1 MSIEEEALEYH
12 SRPPSGKLEI
22 IPTKP
27 CLTQH
32 DLALAYSPGVAA
44 PCLAIEANPATAYRY
59 TARGNLVGII
69 TNGTA
74 VLGLGNIG
82 PLAAKPVME
91 GKAILF
97 KRFAGL
103 DAMDLELATTDPDRF
118 CDAVRLV
125 EPTFGAINLEDIKAP
140 ECFYIEE
147 RLQREMQI
155 PVFHDD
161 QHGTAIIS
169 GAALLNALDLVGK
182 RMADARIVFSG
193 AGAAALAT
201 ARFYLALGARREHIV
216 ICDRQG
222 VIYQGREGD
231 MNPYKAEFAA
241 DTPARTLAEA
251 LVDADVFV
259 GVSAA
264 RTVTPAMIAA
274 MAPRPVI
281 FALANPDP
289 EIGYDEAKAA
299 RPDAIVATGRSDYPN
314 QVNNVLCFPFLFR
327 GALDVRAT
335 GINEAMKIAAAR
347 ALADLAREDV
357 PDSVAR
363 AYGAEPL
370 RFGPDYVI
378 PKPLDDRVLLRVAPA
393 VARAAMESGAAR
405 LPLDMDRYRERLE
418 VYLGKSREL
427 MRIVYNKA
435 QLDPRRIVLAE
446 GEHEKIIRAAHQLA
460 VEGLAQPV
468 LLGDPER
475 IRHRAAELQVGLPGV
490 EIVDPQTDAR
500 ARRYAERLYTLRH
513 RKGLTPSEARALI
526 ANPNYFAA
534 VMVEQGAA
542 EGMIS
547 GLSFHYPEVL
557 RPPLQVIGTAP
568 GTRVAAGVYLVTTRD
583 RVLFFADTSVNIEPD
598 AATLAEI
605 ALLTAALARE
615 FDVVPCVALLS
626 FSNFGSVRGPR
637 TDRLRAAVDLVRER
651 DPGLL
656 IDGEMQANTALD
668 PAILN
673 GTYPLNRLQGAANV
687 LIFPNL
693 EAGNIACKLMQE
705 LANAEVIGPILVGMG
720 KPVHILQREDDVREV
735 VNLAVL
741 AVVEAQGRAR
751 QATPVPAAA
760 AV

>member
-1 MSIEEEALEYH
+1 
-12 SRPPSGKLEI
+12 
-22 IPTKP
+22 
-27 CLTQH
+27 
-32 DLALAYSPGVAA
+32 
-44 PCLAIEANPATAYRY
+44 
-59 TARGNLVGII
+59 
-69 TNGTA
+69 
-74 VLGLGNIG
+74 
-82 PLAAKPVME
+82 ME

-118 CDAVRLV
+118 CDAVRLL

-169 GAALLNALDLVGK
+169 GAALLNSLALVGK
-182 RMADARIVFSG
+182 DIAAARIVFSG

-222 VIYQGREGD
+222 VIYAGREGD

-241 DTPARTLAEA
+241 ETDSVRTLAEA
-251 LVDADVFV
+251 LVGADVFV

-274 MAPRPVI
+274 MAPRPII

-335 GINEAMKIAAAR
+335 GINDAMKIAAAR

-357 PDSVAR
+357 PDAVAK

-378 PKPLDDRVLLRVAPA
+378 PKPLDERVLLWVAPA
-393 VARAAMESGAAR
+393 VARAAIESGAAR
-405 LPLDMDRYRERLE
+405 LPLDVDRYREGLE

-435 QLDPRRIVLAE
+435 RLDPRRIVLAE

-460 VEGLAQPV
+460 VEGLAHPV
-468 LLGDPER
+468 LLGDPAR
-475 IRHRAAELQVGLPGV
+475 IRRRAAELQVGLPGV
-490 EIVDPQTDAR
+490 EMVDPQTDAR
-500 ARRYAERLYTLRH
+500 APRYAERLYALRH
-513 RKGLTPSEARALI
+513 RKGLTPREAGALI

-534 VMVEQGAA
+534 VMVEQGDA

-568 GTRVAAGVYLVTTRD
+568 GTRVAAGVYLVTTRE
-583 RVLFFADTSVNIEPD
+583 RVLFFADTTVNIEPD

-605 ALLTAALARE
+605 ALLTAHLARK
-615 FDVVPCVALLS
+615 FDVEPRVALLS

-651 DPGLL
+651 DPALL

-668 PAILN
+668 PAILA

-693 EAGNIACKLMQE
+693 EAGNIAYKLMQG

-720 KPVHILQREDDVREV
+720 KPVHILQRDDDVRDV

-741 AVVEAQGRAR
+741 AVVEAQDRAH
-751 QATPVPAAA
+751 QSALAGVGAGAAA
-760 AV
+760 GAV

>member
-74 VLGLGNIG
+74 VLGLGHIG

-103 DAMDLELATTDPDRF
+103 NAMDLELATTDPDRF
-118 CDAVRLV
+118 CDAVRLL
-125 EPTFGAINLEDIKAP
+125 EPTFCAINLEDIKAP

-182 RMADARIVFSG
+182 RIADARIVFSG

-201 ARFYLALGARREHIV
+201 ARFYLALGARRDHIV

-241 DTPARTLAEA
+241 GTPARTLAEA

-357 PDSVAR
+357 PDSVAK

-378 PKPLDDRVLLRVAPA
+378 PKPLDDRVLLWVAPA
-393 VARAAMESGAAR
+393 VARAAIESGAAR
-405 LPLDMDRYRERLE
+405 LPLDVDRYRERLE

-435 QLDPRRIVLAE
+435 RLDPRRIVLAE

-460 VEGLAQPV
+460 VEGLAHPV

-475 IRHRAAELQVGLPGV
+475 IRHRAAELQVSLPGV

-605 ALLTAALARE
+605 ALLTAALARA
-615 FDVVPCVALLS
+615 FDVEPRVALLG

-651 DPGLL
+651 DPALL

-751 QATPVPAAA
+751 PATPAPAAA

>member
-32 DLALAYSPGVAA
+32 DLSLAYSPGVAA

-74 VLGLGNIG
+74 VLGLGHIG

-103 DAMDLELATTDPDRF
+103 NAMDLELATTDPDRF
-118 CDAVRLV
+118 CDAVRLL

-182 RMADARIVFSG
+182 RIADARIVFSG

-201 ARFYLALGARREHIV
+201 ARFYLALGARRDHIV

-241 DTPARTLAEA
+241 GTPARTLAEA

-357 PDSVAR
+357 PDSVAK

-378 PKPLDDRVLLRVAPA
+378 PKPLDDRVLLWVAPA
-393 VARAAMESGAAR
+393 VARAAIESGAAR
-405 LPLDMDRYRERLE
+405 LPLDVDRYRERLE

-435 QLDPRRIVLAE
+435 RLDPRRIVLAE

-460 VEGLAQPV
+460 VEGLAHPV

-475 IRHRAAELQVGLPGV
+475 IRHRAAELQVSLPGV

-605 ALLTAALARE
+605 ALLTAALARA
-615 FDVVPCVALLS
+615 FDVEPRVALLG

-651 DPGLL
+651 DPALL

-751 QATPVPAAA
+751 PATPAPAAA